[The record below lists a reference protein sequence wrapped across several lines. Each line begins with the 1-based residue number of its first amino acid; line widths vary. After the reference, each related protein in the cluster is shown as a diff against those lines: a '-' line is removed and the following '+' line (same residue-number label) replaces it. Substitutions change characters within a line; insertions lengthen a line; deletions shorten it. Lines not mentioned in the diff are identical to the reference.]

1 MRGSRLL
8 WRLLLPLVLVALVVV
23 LGALQYRWL
32 GQVSEA
38 ERAQLQRS
46 LMQRANEFAAEFDRE
61 LGLALTS
68 FQIDAGQISANPW
81 PELGSRLDTWRG
93 RAPFPAL
100 IKGVY
105 IARARG
111 ITHTLARLSDDHT
124 AGQDMEWPDTFA
136 PVREAVSG
144 SMPRAT
150 TGSRTAIFTLTMS
163 PIVDKV
169 PALIVPIAS
178 RSSIEAGQKA
188 LMEFRFIGTDY
199 VILELDRDVLTQQM
213 VPALVTRFF
222 PDDDGNAYRVT
233 VFNREDEV
241 MYARG
246 TQGTAEEG
254 ADASAMFFTGART
267 DFVARN
273 VPSQPTLAWET
284 TLRRGSDLG
293 AAAAMFIAPTTTVL
307 RQSTSPAGAPQPT
320 APSAGVAS
328 GATVAGA
335 RMQVFVQEHTGTGT
349 AGTLSALPTRIALG
363 SGGWRLVL
371 RHQAGSLDAAVN
383 NARKRNLATSFGI
396 LGVLVVGMGLVLA
409 NARRSEKL
417 ASQQMEFVATV
428 SHELRTPLAVIRSAA
443 QNLSAGVVADPAQ
456 ARKYGDLI
464 ETEGRRLT
472 DMVEEVLEFSGVSGN
487 RRPLALRDVD
497 VPALVQDV
505 VNASRS
511 LTEAQHVTM
520 EVVVAED
527 IPNVLADEDAVRR
540 ALRNLIGNALKY
552 AADGG
557 WIGVTVSST
566 TDTTGR
572 QIHIAVH
579 DRGQGI
585 ASEDLPHLFE
595 PFYRGRH
602 AIDRQIHGNGL
613 GLSLVSRI
621 MTAHGGRVTVDS
633 TRGQGSTFTLI
644 LPATGPATA

>member
-68 FQIDAGQISANPW
+68 FQINADQMTANPW
-81 PELGSRLDTWRG
+81 PELGSRLDTWRE

-111 ITHTLARLSDDHT
+111 ITHSLARLSDDHT
-124 AGQDMEWPDTFA
+124 SGQEMEWPDTFA
-136 PVREAVSG
+136 PVRDALGG
-144 SMPRAT
+144 SMPRAAAGGRAT
-150 TGSRTAIFTLTMS
+150 IFTLTMS

-178 RSSIEAGQKA
+178 RSAVEDGQKA
-188 LMEFRFIGTDY
+188 MMEFRFIGTDY
-199 VILELDRDVLTQQM
+199 VILELNRDVLTQQM
-213 VPALVTRFF
+213 VPTLVTRFF

-246 TQGTAEEG
+246 DQGTGQEA
-254 ADASAMFFTGART
+254 ADASAMFFTGSRT
-267 DFVARN
+267 DFIARN
-273 VPSQPTLAWET
+273 LPSQPTLAWET
-284 TLRRGSDLG
+284 TMRRGTELN
-293 AAAAMFIAPTTTVL
+293 AAAAMLIAPTTTIL
-307 RQSTSPAGAPQPT
+307 RQSTSPVPAAPTTGAG
-320 APSAGVAS
+320 PSRTD
-328 GATVAGA
+328 GATVSGA
-335 RMQVFVQEHTGTGT
+335 RMQVFVQEHTGAPT
-349 AGTLSALPTRIALG
+349 AGSMSALPARIALG
-363 SGGWRLVL
+363 AGGWRLVL

-396 LGVLVVGMGLVLA
+396 LGILVVGMGLVLV

-443 QNLSAGVVADPAQ
+443 QNLSAGVVDDPAQ
-456 ARKYGDLI
+456 ARRYGDLI

-487 RRPLALRDVD
+487 RRPLALREVD

-505 VNASRS
+505 VTGSRS
-511 LTEAQHVTM
+511 LVEAQQVTI

-527 IPNVLADEDAVRR
+527 IPTVTADEDALRR

-557 WIGVTVSST
+557 WIGVTVSAT
-566 TDTTGR
+566 TEATER
-572 QIHIAVH
+572 QVRIAVR

-585 ASEDLPHLFE
+585 AAEDLPHLFE
-595 PFYRGRH
+595 PFYRGRR
-602 AIDRQIHGNGL
+602 AINQQIHGNGL

-621 MTAHGGRVTVDS
+621 MQAHGGRVTVES
-633 TRGQGSTFTLI
+633 TPGQGSTFTLI
-644 LPATGPATA
+644 LPTAPVNA